1 MKSEIEQWFHGDV
14 APIDYKPQLFK
25 LDKAVIQHNYLVDYG
40 NGHTENISSQCYK
53 TIFKEQNGSSKY
65 LLRLSDK
72 AKLIEVLD
80 AIESAIRTDSVQR
93 YALSEWELF
102 PNEEG
107 EFTFLTLENR
117 VRALYTLYL
126 CHRVLIWHSTGE
138 MPEEEVT
145 REDFGSAYLYF
156 YWQEDMQKYL
166 QKMALNEGKASV
178 DLEKMPLYERA
189 KLIIRDIAQEY
200 LKDKI
205 TVEFA
210 FEEILISK
218 RRNGKED
225 KQKKKIL
232 VEKYVC
238 DSLFTALLMQ
248 IMRYIQLGEDAKRHR
263 KIKMC
268 EQCHKPFF
276 PKKSNTRYCPECGSG
291 AKRQERYLK
300 AKKEAE

>member
-1 MKSEIEQWFHGDV
+1 MKSEIEQWFPGYV

-25 LDKAVIQHNYLVDYG
+25 LDMSIIRHDHLIEYG
-40 NGHTENISSQCYK
+40 DGRTQKVSSESCK
-53 TIFKEQNGSSKY
+53 ITFKEPNDEGSKY
-65 LLRLSDK
+65 SRLSDK

-80 AIESAIRTDSVQR
+80 AIENAMRTDSVKR

-107 EFTFLTLENR
+107 EIAVLELENR
-117 VRALYTLYL
+117 VRAIYTLYL
-126 CHRVLIWHSTGE
+126 CYRVLIWHSEDKMLGKE
-138 MPEEEVT
+138 IT
-145 REDFGSAYLYF
+145 REDFCSTYLPF
-156 YWQEDMQKYL
+156 YWQETMQKYL
-166 QKMALNEGKASV
+166 QKMALNEGKASI
-178 DLEKMPLYERA
+178 DFEKMSLYERA
-189 KLIIRDIAQEY
+189 KLIIQDIAQAY

-205 TVEFA
+205 TVEFS
-210 FEEILISK
+210 FEEIQISK
-218 RRNGKED
+218 KNGKED
-225 KQKKKIL
+225 KQKKEIL

-248 IMRYIQLGEDAKRHR
+248 IMRYIQLGEDAKRPR

-276 PKKSNTRYCPECGSG
+276 PKRSDARYCPECGSG